1 VIEQCC
7 AVGAAGFRV
16 RHSEGGSNP
25 GAVLRL
31 SLRACTRPYHDTPRC
46 AVPPAG
52 PTAHAAAPTRS
63 LDRRCRAWGVPG
75 WQRRGG
81 RMQHVWAA
89 RAALLRRSEPSL
101 SSLQVMLAP
110 LISIALKLSQL
121 HERTG
126 RTGPTVIT

>member
-1 VIEQCC
+1 
-7 AVGAAGFRV
+7 
-16 RHSEGGSNP
+16 
-25 GAVLRL
+25 
-31 SLRACTRPYHDTPRC
+31 
-46 AVPPAG
+46 
-52 PTAHAAAPTRS
+52 
-63 LDRRCRAWGVPG
+63 
-75 WQRRGG
+75 
-81 RMQHVWAA
+81 MQHAWAA